1 MIKTA
6 RLNLDLIDQSEVF
19 AGAKGNYIDI
29 AILENK
35 EGKDR
40 FGNHGMIVQSISKA
54 RRDAGDKGPIL
65 GNWKPIQPR
74 DSTAPASEPRTQAPA
89 PGSTQEDD
97 IPF

>member
-6 RLNLDLIDQSEVF
+6 RLNLDLIDQDEVF
-19 AGAKGNYIDI
+19 KGRKGNYIDI

-35 EGKDR
+35 EGEDQYG
-40 FGNHGMIVQSISKA
+40 FHGMIVQSISRE
-54 RRDAGDKGPIL
+54 RRDKGDRGPIL

-74 DSTAPASEPRTQAPA
+74 DTIAPAPEPRTQAPA